1 MIYKP
6 RNDYVLVKIVDLGE
20 TPSGIATPQ
29 TSIHGKEFHVLAVGP
44 KVDGL
49 KVGDKVLMLGKVN
62 VEYFQLPMAKDLIA
76 IKQEHVVLVVDDGKK
91 GSAYEML

>member
-29 TSIHGKEFHVLAVGP
+29 TSIHGKEFHVLADGP
-44 KVDGL
+44 
-49 KVGDKVLMLGKVN
+49 
-62 VEYFQLPMAKDLIA
+62 
-76 IKQEHVVLVVDDGKK
+76 
-91 GSAYEML
+91 